1 MTREEQ
7 NVKSKEAIITAAI
20 AEFGRHGYE
29 GSSLNTALN
38 EAGISKGKIYHYFES
53 KDQVYLACV
62 SACFDQ
68 LMERLQGEKDKD
80 VRTLPDY
87 FRIRWEFFEAYPSF
101 AQIFFEAVER
111 PPEHL
116 REEIQQRKARFDEF
130 NLSVFRAQLVGL
142 KLRSGISEEDAIEY
156 FQAFQEIF
164 HRLMTTK
171 FKDAPAQNVLELH
184 EQELRKNLGILLY
197 GIAKEE
203 TV

>member
-1 MTREEQ
+1 M
-7 NVKSKEAIITAAI
+7 
-20 AEFGRHGYE
+20 
-29 GSSLNTALN
+29 
-38 EAGISKGKIYHYFES
+38 
-53 KDQVYLACV
+53 YLACV